1 MVRKI
6 LQGLLPLLVLAG
18 AAYGLNALLAER
30 SGPEKQ
36 TAPPP
41 PPLVRV
47 VAAESADVVF
57 EVFSQGDV
65 RASVESRLSPRVTGS
80 IEWVSPSFVVGGFFT
95 QGDVLLKLDV
105 RDYELAIIQA
115 EARVASAD
123 LVVAREESE
132 SEVAQSEWESLG
144 SGDAGDLVLRVPHLL
159 EARALAAASRAEL
172 EQAHLNLERT
182 KIRAPFD
189 GRVRT
194 RAADLGQVVGP
205 NSDLATLYATHEVEV
220 RLPVADSE
228 LEFLE
233 LPLDF
238 RGDVAGEGEPDV
250 VLSTRFAGKEWAW
263 EGYIVRAEGEVDPL
277 TRMVHLVALVQ
288 DPYAEAGG
296 DGQVS
301 GRPPLSLGMFVSAV
315 IQGREVQGVVVLPRA
330 ALRAGSRVYVVDEQG
345 RLRGRAVQVLRTQA
359 DSVVLASGVEP
370 GELVCVSI
378 LEAPVDG
385 MTVGVEVS
393 EADTGRDLPP

>member
-1 MVRKI
+1 
-6 LQGLLPLLVLAG
+6 
-18 AAYGLNALLAER
+18 
-30 SGPEKQ
+30 
-36 TAPPP
+36 
-41 PPLVRV
+41 
-47 VAAESADVVF
+47 
-57 EVFSQGDV
+57 
-65 RASVESRLSPRVTGS
+65 
-80 IEWVSPSFVVGGFFT
+80 
-95 QGDVLLKLDV
+95 
-105 RDYELAIIQA
+105 
-115 EARVASAD
+115 
-123 LVVAREESE
+123 
-132 SEVAQSEWESLG
+132 
-144 SGDAGDLVLRVPHLL
+144 VLRVPHLL

>member
-6 LQGLLPLLVLAG
+6 LQGVLPLLVLAG
-18 AAYGLNALLAER
+18 AAYGLSVLLSEKTEV
-30 SGPEKQ
+30 EKQ
-36 TAPPP
+36 ADPPP

-47 VAAESADVVF
+47 VTAESADVVF

-65 RASVESRLSPRVTGS
+65 RASIESRLSPRVSGS
-80 IEWVSPSFVVGGFFT
+80 IEWVSPSFVVGGFFAK
-95 QGDVLLKLDV
+95 GDVLLQLDV

-115 EARVASAD
+115 EAHVASAE
-123 LVVAREESE
+123 LLVAREESE
-132 SEVAQSEWESLG
+132 SEVAQSEWDALG
-144 SGDAGDLVLRVPHLL
+144 SGDAGDLVLRVPHLV
-159 EARALAAASRAEL
+159 EARALVAAARAEL

-205 NSDLATLYATHEVEV
+205 NTELATLYGTHEVEV
-220 RLPVADSE
+220 RLPVADNE
-228 LEFLE
+228 LQFLK

-238 RGDVAGEGEPDV
+238 RGDVSEGGDPDV
-250 VLSTRFAGKEWAW
+250 VLSTNFAGKDWMW
-263 EGYIVRAEGEVDPL
+263 EGHIVRAEGEVDSL
-277 TRMVHLVALVQ
+277 TRMVHLVAAVQ

-296 DGQVS
+296 EGLAPE
-301 GRPPLSLGMFVSAV
+301 RPPLSLGMFVSAA

-330 ALRAGSRVYVVDEQG
+330 ALRSGSRVYVVDDQG
-345 RLRGRAVQVLRTQA
+345 RLRGRDVQVLRSEA
-359 DSVVLASGVEP
+359 DSVVLTSGVEA

-385 MTVGVEVS
+385 MVVGVES
-393 EADTGRDLPP
+393 IDAAAGQDLSP